1 MRPHR
6 LILAAGMVLAG
17 SILPARLAVAQ
28 GDPDRPAVRD
38 HRNPN
43 RRPGAPVVVRSVL
56 PRKGTPGTS
65 VTIRG
70 NFPPDARIFFGGQ
83 EVPVSR
89 ADRRS
94 ISFVVPDVR
103 RGPHPLAV
111 RAAGADV
118 TAGVFHVDR
127 DGQPP
132 GGPGGPGPD
141 GPDRG
146 GPDRYK
152 ARWDRAGWVE
162 LGHQEVLGRRDTDVI
177 KVGRREGRFDR
188 LMVVVEDSDLEMKS
202 MRITF
207 TNGSVLEPR
216 IQHFFRE
223 NDRTRPIDLPGERR
237 GVTIDK
243 IEFRY
248 GNLPGGGR
256 ATVAVWGHEDG
267 LSRPGG
273 GEPPPHG
280 RPYRGPKPIVIDYW
294 PREGAVGTEVTI
306 QGRRFGQDLQVVFD
320 GQAIPTSRRDANLLT
335 FVVPRHRGTGL
346 VSLRVNGWRDLPVG
360 RFDVSN
366 RNAQL
371 ERERMRERR
380 RLAAQRWW
388 EARQRRIARDAA
400 AREAAWRAEEA
411 RLERERE
418 ARRKRRAA
426 ELRRRWNER
435 LLAQEDVRVELAL
448 HAERSARLERMQR
461 LAEAGDY
468 GSLAVRI
475 RILIEYEDDRHQQ
488 RMDDLKGAYARR

>member
-1 MRPHR
+1 
-6 LILAAGMVLAG
+6 MVLAG

-28 GDPDRPAVRD
+28 GDPGGPAVRD

-43 RRPGAPVVVRSVL
+43 RRPGGPVTVRSVL
-56 PRKGTPGTS
+56 PRKGAPGTT

-70 NFPPDARIFFGGQ
+70 MFPAGARIIFGGQ
-83 EVPVSR
+83 EIPVSR

-103 RGPHPLAV
+103 RGSHPLMV
-111 RAAGADV
+111 RAGGADV
-118 TAGVFHVDR
+118 TAGVFQVDR
-127 DGQPP
+127 DGRPP
-132 GGPGGPGPD
+132 DAPGGPGPG
-141 GPDRG
+141 GPG

-162 LGHQEVLGRRDTDVI
+162 LGQQQVMGRRDTDVI

-207 TNGSVLEPR
+207 TNGAVLEPA

-237 GVTIDK
+237 GMTIEK

-256 ATVAVWGHEDG
+256 AKVAVWGHEDRG
-267 LSRPGG
+267 SRPGG
-273 GEPPPHG
+273 GATPPG

-294 PREGAVGTEVTI
+294 PREGAVGAEVTI
-306 QGRRFGQDLQVVFD
+306 QGRRFGPDLQVVFG
-320 GQAIPTSRRDANLLT
+320 GQVIPTNRRDANLLT
-335 FVVPRHRGTGL
+335 FVVPRHRGSAV

-360 RFDVSN
+360 RFAVSN

-371 ERERMRERR
+371 ERERLRERR

-388 EARQRRIARDAA
+388 QERQRRMARDAA
-400 AREAAWRAEEA
+400 AREAALRAEEA

-418 ARRKRRAA
+418 ARRKKRAA
-426 ELRRRWNER
+426 ELRRRWQER

-448 HAERSARLERMQR
+448 HGERSARLERMQR

-475 RILIEYEDDRHQQ
+475 RILMEYEDARHQQ
-488 RMDDLKGAYARR
+488 RMDDLKAAYARR